1 MTIKEKLEQHYD
13 AANAATTGIVM
24 AVALYGSQ
32 NYDLDTP
39 ESDVDTK
46 AFVIP
51 SLGELIR
58 YKQISTQ
65 VQGDVEG
72 GLCDVKH
79 ISLMI
84 QNFMKQNINFLEL
97 LYTNH
102 FILDPVYQNQ
112 WYALRSCRDII
123 TSCNPRRMLHAT
135 AGMADQKY
143 HALQHPYESK
153 IPVLQKYG
161 YDPKQLASMVR
172 LEFFIQEWLQSQ
184 DFFSAIHPYGVWKD
198 EILNIKAGKLSEG
211 QAVGRAKD
219 CMANIDY
226 TIKHQVDPYFQED
239 EKLCAEVAKMLD
251 EWVEDTVRISLG

>member
-46 AFVIP
+46 AFIIP

-65 VQGDVEG
+65 VQGDIEG
-72 GLCDVKH
+72 GLCDIKH
-79 ISLMI
+79 ISLMM

-97 LYTNH
+97 LYTDH

-112 WYALRSCRDII
+112 WYALRSYRDII

-135 AGMADQKY
+135 AGMAEQKY
-143 HALQHPYESK
+143 HALKHPYESK

-161 YDPKQLASMVR
+161 YDPKQLASIVR

-184 DFFSAIHPYGVWKD
+184 DFSSAIHPHGEHKE
-198 EILNIKAGKLSEG
+198 EILNIKAGCLTED
-211 QAVGRAKD
+211 QATKRAAK
-219 CMANIDY
+219 CMQNIDNIIY
-226 TIKHQVDPYFQED
+226 YQVDPFFQED
-239 EKLCAEVAKMLD
+239 SKKCAEVVKMLD
-251 EWVEDTVRISLG
+251 EWVEDTVRFSLG